1 MQFRPASTLCGGRP
15 LQFPHHRLRR
25 DGGQGATYIFTTPQ
39 TARALPAAEILRRFT
54 AFQGGKATL
63 RAYAADTVR
72 QAVQMALQ
80 LAQNLSEQ
88 TNRSAS
94 ASKPVPPLVFIGGPA
109 FVVAEALPLFRQG
122 WYGC

>member
-1 MQFRPASTLCGGRP
+1 MRMKRFVPAA
-15 LQFPHHRLRR
+15 F
-25 DGGQGATYIFTTPQ
+25 A
-39 TARALPAAEILRRFT
+39 ALILLLSVPMLNAHPAAEILRRFT

-94 ASKPVPPLVFIGGPA
+94 ASKPVPPLVFIGGSA
-109 FVVAEALPLFRQG
+109 FVVAEALPLFR
-122 WYGC
+122 